1 MSRRFHVV
9 EQPVKRT
16 RACSRIGDAVTAM
29 RAGQVVIVVDDEDR
43 ESEGDLTVGED
54 HAAGHQLHG
63 SVWPRADFLS
73 DDT

>member
-1 MSRRFHVV
+1 MSQRLHVV
-9 EQPVKRT
+9 EQPIKRPW
-16 RACSRIGDAVTAM
+16 AFSRIEDAITGM
-29 RAGQVVIVVDDEDR
+29 RGADVIVVDDEDR

>member
-1 MSRRFHVV
+1 MLLRV
-9 EQPVKRT
+9 
-16 RACSRIGDAVTAM
+16 C
-29 RAGQVVIVVDDEDR
+29 AGQMVIVVDDEDR

-63 SVWPRADFLS
+63 SVWPRADLLS

>member
-1 MSRRFHVV
+1 MSRRLRVV

-16 RACSRIGDAVTAM
+16 WVFSRIEDAITAM
-29 RAGQVVIVVDDEDR
+29 RAGQMVIVVDDEDR